1 MAWSVLTWKI
11 LRIFQSQ
18 FLFGEVRAKTRHS
31 HKHYHTFEKTLRKTK
46 DINEF

>member
-11 LRIFQSQ
+11 LRISQSQ

-31 HKHYHTFEKTLRKTK
+31 SYTTTLPVIMTKTTLK
-46 DINEF
+46 ILI